1 VLDDQLSFL
10 LWVFTLVTARGKCL
24 KNGVP
29 LFIGNLRRK
38 RDSPKGI
45 PLEEPPGQLSR
56 PTDFESA
63 PFDHSGISP
72 LQK

>member
-1 VLDDQLSFL
+1 MSAPKKMIQLQIETESFL
-10 LWVFTLVTARGKCL
+10 SVNLSAKNRIMQTIKSLTTLSAEKEG
-24 KNGVP
+24 
-29 LFIGNLRRK
+29 F
-38 RDSPKGI
+38 
-45 PLEEPPGQLSR
+45 EPPGQLSR